1 MDFGRKPLIGMVHL
15 KPLPGSYLYGDDLGT
30 VIESALRDART
41 LEKAGFDAIMV
52 ENFGDVPFPKYV
64 DKTTVASFTAVAK
77 AIRDEVSVPVGIN
90 VLRNDGIA
98 AYSIAYAIKADFIRV
113 NVLSGVVYTDQG
125 IIEGIAHELA
135 RLRKLLPSGIRVFA
149 DVHVKHAVHFFDF
162 EDAIRDTVERGLAD
176 AIVVSG
182 KATGKPVDLK
192 KLALAKK
199 ISPVPVVV
207 GSGTTYENLPQL
219 WNHADGFIVGTWI
232 KRDGIVENEV
242 SPERARKLVELA
254 KNLRSRKSLT

>member
-1 MDFGRKPLIGMVHL
+1 MKELIGMVHL
-15 KPLPGSYLYGDDLGT
+15 KPLPGSYLYEDLDT
-30 VIESALRDART
+30 VIESALRDAKT
-41 LEKAGFDAIMV
+41 LERAGFDAVMV
-52 ENFGDVPFPKYV
+52 ENFGDVPFPKTV
-64 DKTTVASFTAVAK
+64 DKTTVAAFTAVAK

-113 NVLSGVVYTDQG
+113 NVLSGIAFTDQG

-135 RLRKLLPSGIRVFA
+135 RLRRLLPSKIRVFA

-162 EDAIRDTVERGLAD
+162 EDAVRDTVERGLAD

-182 KATGKPVDLK
+182 KATGKPVDLE
-192 KLALAKK
+192 KLALAKR

-207 GSGTTYENLPQL
+207 GSGTTYDNLAKL
-219 WNHADGFIVGTWI
+219 WRYADAFIVGTWL
-232 KRDGIVENEV
+232 KRDGKVENEV
-242 SPERARKLVELA
+242 SFERAKKLVELA
-254 KNLRSRKSLT
+254 RRLGE

>member
-15 KPLPGSYLYGDDLGT
+15 KPLPGSYLYDGNLEA
-30 VIESALRDART
+30 VIERAIRDART

-64 DKTTVASFTAVAK
+64 DKTTVAAFTAVAK
-77 AIRDEVSVPVGIN
+77 AVRDEVSIPLGIN

-98 AYSIAYAIKADFIRV
+98 AYSIAYAVKADFIRV
-113 NVLSGVVYTDQG
+113 NVLSGVAYTDQG
-125 IIEGIAHELA
+125 VIEGIAHELA
-135 RLRKLLPSGIRVFA
+135 RLRKLLPSRIEVFA

-176 AIVVSG
+176 AVVVSG
-182 KATGKPVDLK
+182 KATGKPVDVE
-192 KLALAKK
+192 KLALAKR

-207 GSGTTYENLPQL
+207 GSGTSYNNLPEL
-219 WNHADGFIVGTWI
+219 WKYADAFIVGTWI
-232 KRDGIVENEV
+232 KHDGKVENEV
-242 SPERARKLVELA
+242 SLERAGKLVELA
-254 KNLRSRKSLT
+254 RNLRKTYP

>member
-1 MDFGRKPLIGMVHL
+1 MDFERKPLIGMVHL
-15 KPLPGSYLYGDDLGT
+15 KPLPGSYLYDGDFEA
-30 VIESALRDART
+30 VIERAIDDART

-64 DKTTVASFTAVAK
+64 DKTTVAAFTAVAK
-77 AIRDEVSVPVGIN
+77 AIRDEVSVPLGIN

-98 AYSIAYAIKADFIRV
+98 AYSIAYVVRADFIRV
-113 NVLSGVVYTDQG
+113 NVLSGVAYTDQG
-125 IIEGIAHELA
+125 VIEGIAHGLA
-135 RLRKLLPSGIRVFA
+135 RLRRRLPSKIRVLA

-176 AIVVSG
+176 AVVVSG
-182 KATGKPVDLK
+182 RATGSPVDVE

-207 GSGTTYENLPQL
+207 GSGTGYDNLPEL
-219 WNHADGFIVGTWI
+219 WEHADGFIVGTWI
-232 KRDGIVENEV
+232 KRGGRVENEV
-242 SPERARKLVELA
+242 SLERARKLVELA
-254 KNLRSRKSLT
+254 NKLREAR